1 MHCRM
6 PIMYK
11 IAQQVPAFLRDE
23 AGATAIE
30 FGLIIGLVSIV
41 GIAAYGAL
49 GQSFVDLYTYIYGRV
64 DFVAELVTG
73 GPSP

>member
-1 MHCRM
+1 ML
-6 PIMYK
+6 IMYR
-11 IAQQVPAFLRDE
+11 IAQQVLGFLHDE

-49 GQSFVDLYTYIYGRV
+49 GQSFVELYTYIYGRV
-64 DFVAELVTG
+64 DYVADLVSG
-73 GPSP
+73 GGSSP

>member
-1 MHCRM
+1 ML
-6 PIMYK
+6 IMYR
-11 IAQQVPAFLRDE
+11 IAQQVLGFLRDE

-49 GQSFVDLYTYIYGRV
+49 GQSFVELYTYIYGRV
-64 DFVAELVTG
+64 DYVADLVSG
-73 GPSP
+73 GGSSP

>member
-1 MHCRM
+1 
-6 PIMYK
+6 MYR
-11 IAQQVPAFLRDE
+11 IAQQVLGFLRDE

-49 GQSFVDLYTYIYGRV
+49 GQSFVELYTYIYGRV
-64 DFVAELVTG
+64 DYVADLVSG
-73 GPSP
+73 GGSSP